1 MAGKQVAISET
12 ATRKAKPGVREKMA
26 EVRPF
31 MKIPN
36 ELARNSWW
44 SAKISTGTRV
54 LRKPLR
60 CYTPTA
66 LCYGGAIAILG
77 RLNNA
82 HAGVTSMKRR

>member
-12 ATRKAKPGVREKMA
+12 ATRKAKPGVRDKMA
-26 EVRPF
+26 EARPF

-36 ELARNSWW
+36 ELARNSCR

-66 LCYGGAIAILG
+66 YATEGPL
-77 RLNNA
+77 
-82 HAGVTSMKRR
+82 